1 VRDCQDSMGVT
12 LAKKPNNGERELKH
26 STSSRLIR
34 SQVEGQDYQSTVKI
48 SDPELLPCK
57 RNVGIN

>member
-1 VRDCQDSMGVT
+1 MGVT